1 MNGVAVDDDA
11 WAQTRRR
18 LHGFVAAR
26 LRPPAAVEDVVQDVL
41 ETMVASIERLA
52 DASKLDAWAYQI
64 ARNAITDEYRRR
76 GRQSGLLSTLG
87 MPAEATADLPAEVI
101 AAADQVELS
110 GCLRPMVDALAEPY
124 RQALTLTGLDGLT
137 QHAAAAAVGVPVP
150 TMKSRV
156 QRARR
161 QLGEQLRA
169 CCDIDL
175 SDTAPHGRP
184 VNGACA
190 STRTHAARQAAATA
204 APADQAAGTLSCA
217 RNRP

>member
-1 MNGVAVDDDA
+1 MNRVAVEDEV
-11 WAQTRRR
+11 WVQTRRR
-18 LHGFVAAR
+18 LHRFVAAR

-41 ETMVASIERLA
+41 ETMVASIGQLS

-76 GRQSGLLSTLG
+76 GRQTGLLTALGTLD
-87 MPAEATADLPAEVI
+87 EATADLPAEFV

-110 GCLRPMVDALAEPY
+110 GCLRPMVHALTEPY
-124 RQALTLTGLDGLT
+124 RQALTLTGLDGFS

-169 CCDIDL
+169 CCDVDP
-175 SDTAPHGRP
+175 SSPAPRGRP

-190 STRTHAARQAAATA
+190 CAHTSHAGGLGCRDGC
-204 APADQAAGTLSCA
+204 PG
-217 RNRP
+217 

>member
-1 MNGVAVDDDA
+1 MDRVAVEDEA
-11 WAQTRRR
+11 WAQTRGR

-26 LRPPAAVEDVVQDVL
+26 LSPPAAVEDVVQDVL
-41 ETMVASIERLA
+41 EKMIASLERLT

-76 GRQSGLLSTLG
+76 GRQTGLLSNLG
-87 MPAEATADLPAEVI
+87 VPEEGSTDLPAVAA

-137 QHAAAAAVGVPVP
+137 QDAAATRVGVPVP

-161 QLGEQLRA
+161 QLVEQLRA
-169 CCDIDL
+169 CCEIDL
-175 SDTAPHGRP
+175 SDTSPHGRP
-184 VNGACA
+184 VNGTCA
-190 STRTHAARQAAATA
+190 STNTR
-204 APADQAAGTLSCA
+204 AGGSGCGDGCA
-217 RNRP
+217 G

>member
-1 MNGVAVDDDA
+1 MNRIAVADEV
-11 WAQTRRR
+11 WAETRRR
-18 LHGFVAAR
+18 LHRFVAAR

-41 ETMVASIERLA
+41 ETMVASIGRLA

-76 GRQSGLLSTLG
+76 GRQTGLLATLG
-87 MPAEATADLPAEVI
+87 TPDEATADLPAEVT

-110 GCLRPMVDALAEPY
+110 GCLRPMVDALTEPY

-137 QHAAAAAVGVPVP
+137 QHAAAAAAGVPVP
-150 TMKSRV
+150 TTKSRV
-156 QRARR
+156 QRAHR

-169 CCDIDL
+169 CCEIDL

-190 STRTHAARQAAATA
+190 NTHTSH
-204 APADQAAGTLSCA
+204 AGGSGC
-217 RNRP
+217 RDGCPG